1 MIEIELPYPP
11 TVNHYKRAGRV
22 VTMASG
28 KKYQLRV
35 NTDATKQ
42 FYYEAW
48 LRIRSLIANVAVKSF
63 DSATILSVEL
73 DVYPPDKRRRDIDNL
88 AKVTLDALVKG
99 GLMVDDYQIARLLIT
114 RMDIIK
120 QGKVIVRIQELK

>member
-63 DSATILSVEL
+63 DRATILSVEL

>member
-1 MIEIELPYPP
+1 MIEIELPYAPS
-11 TVNHYKRAGRV
+11 VNHYKRAGRV

-35 NTDATKQ
+35 NTDETKQ
-42 FYYEAW
+42 FYYQVGVKIEA
-48 LRIRSLIANVAVKSF
+48 LLANLAVKTF

-73 DVYPPDKRRRDIDNL
+73 DVYPPDRKKRDIDNL

-99 GLMVDDYQIARLLIT
+99 GLIVDDFSIARLLIT

-120 QGKVIVRIQELK
+120 QGKIIVRISELK

>member
-99 GLMVDDYQIARLLIT
+99 GLMVDDYQIARLLNT

>member
-73 DVYPPDKRRRDIDNL
+73 DVYPPDKKRRDIDNL